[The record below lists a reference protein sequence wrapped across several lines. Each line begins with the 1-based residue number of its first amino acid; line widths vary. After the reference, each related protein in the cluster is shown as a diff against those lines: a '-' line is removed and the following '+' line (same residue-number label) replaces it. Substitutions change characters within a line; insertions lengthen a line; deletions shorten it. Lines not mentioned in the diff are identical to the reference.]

1 MSIGSLA
8 VRNPDAFQEGVI
20 NAGGSLGRKKM
31 SATQWLANSSHRER
45 KLPHPVLSG
54 TNAPIAEPKSW
65 KADGV
70 NDGFPASGSG
80 VGTVRRPH
88 RVIPDKSVAFWP
100 TRVMAS
106 CR

>member
-1 MSIGSLA
+1 MMCLYGDDKNIDWG
-8 VRNPDAFQEGVI
+8 
-20 NAGGSLGRKKM
+20 
-31 SATQWLANSSHRER
+31 
-45 KLPHPVLSG
+45 PHP
-54 TNAPIAEPKSW
+54 PKRRRISRRR
-65 KADGV
+65 
-70 NDGFPASGSG
+70 NQLPASGSC